1 MRTNKKG
8 MDGRYR
14 YRICI
19 GKDEHGMAC
28 QSIKT
33 FMLPPPAKPPGS
45 RQSHN
50 F

>member
-1 MRTNKKG
+1 MRINKKG
-8 MDGRYR
+8 MDGRHR

-19 GKDEHGMAC
+19 GRTSMAS